1 MLTSSENLSACSLKE
16 KQQNRKKKEGMN
28 EVESSECMKTRIF
41 LLDVAGRKEGGEDEI
56 NHYFDGTVNKKQ
68 SKRCI

>member
-1 MLTSSENLSACSLKE
+1 
-16 KQQNRKKKEGMN
+16 MN
-28 EVESSECMKTRIF
+28 EGESSEGMKTRIF
-41 LLDVAGRKEGGEDEI
+41 VLDVGGRKEEVEDEI

>member
-28 EVESSECMKTRIF
+28 EVESSECMKTGIF
-41 LLDVAGRKEGGEDEI
+41 VLDVGGRKEEGEDEM
-56 NHYFDGTVNKKQ
+56 NYFDGTVNKKQ